1 MTQKTTVSDSVCSI
15 WPVLPP
21 FRRKTLG
28 RSRIKYLYETV
39 RKTGNE
45 TSPFPSLR
53 WLDRIFSQMKRKG
66 PIFYSLGKNVWWPPP
81 PNQKKMCWLPMSE
94 PAGASSNSSSSWHSF
109 TDIYC
114 MYYLLAEVK
123 TKRCSHP
130 QSQYIAILR
139 YGNPNIDTTFGLYY
153 VVLQYYIVL
162 KYSSIRPY
170 MHYKLGSQKTYYPT
184 FFYTILV

>member
-1 MTQKTTVSDSVCSI
+1 MTQKTTVVSNSVCSI

-94 PAGASSNSSSSWHSF
+94 PAGASSNSSSSWHF
-109 TDIYC
+109 
-114 MYYLLAEVK
+114 
-123 TKRCSHP
+123 
-130 QSQYIAILR
+130 
-139 YGNPNIDTTFGLYY
+139 
-153 VVLQYYIVL
+153 LQIYIVL
-162 KYSSIRPY
+162 FARSSKNKKVFPSAVSIYCNTQIWKSEYGYHICLVLPTSKYSSSIRPC
-170 MHYKLGSQKTYYPT
+170 
-184 FFYTILV
+184 IIN

>member
-1 MTQKTTVSDSVCSI
+1 MTQKTTVVSNSVCAAFG
-15 WPVLPP
+15 P
-21 FRRKTLG
+21 FSPLERKLLAG
-28 RSRIKYLYETV
+28 HESNIYMTV

-139 YGNPNIDTTFGLYY
+139 YGNPNIDTTFAWY
-153 VVLQYYIVL
+153 
-162 KYSSIRPY
+162 
-170 MHYKLGSQKTYYPT
+170 
-184 FFYTILV
+184 

>member
-1 MTQKTTVSDSVCSI
+1 MQHLARS
-15 WPVLPP
+15 PP

-94 PAGASSNSSSSWHSF
+94 PAGASSNSSSWHF
-109 TDIYC
+109 LQIYIVC
-114 MYYLLAEVK
+114 
-123 TKRCSHP
+123 TICSQKKKQKGVP
-130 QSQYIAILR
+130 IRSL
-139 YGNPNIDTTFGLYY
+139 NI
-153 VVLQYYIVL
+153 LQY
-162 KYSSIRPY
+162 SDMEIR
-170 MHYKLGSQKTYYPT
+170 
-184 FFYTILV
+184 I